1 MKDTEIAANRHREK
15 ESEIEKVMGREV
27 AFIQANLARQ
37 ELEW

>member
-1 MKDTEIAANRHREK
+1 MKDTEIATNRHTEK
-15 ESEIEKVMGREV
+15 EREIEKVKERE

>member
-1 MKDTEIAANRHREK
+1 MKDTEIATNRHREK
-15 ESEIEKVMGREV
+15 EREIENVMGREV

>member
-1 MKDTEIAANRHREK
+1 MKDTEMATNRNREK
-15 ESEIEKVMGREV
+15 ERETEKVMGREV